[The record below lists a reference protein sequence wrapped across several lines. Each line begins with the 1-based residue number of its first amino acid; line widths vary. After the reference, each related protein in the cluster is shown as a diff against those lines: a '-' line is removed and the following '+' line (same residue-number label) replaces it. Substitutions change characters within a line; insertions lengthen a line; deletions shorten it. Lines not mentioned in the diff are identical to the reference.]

1 MDPSEPPRLE
11 PAVSELVALAEKSVQ
26 PTPPDQLAR
35 RWAKLRL
42 KLARAGRPRRLA
54 LAPLFAAAVLL
65 LAVGG
70 AWHFVRGRT
79 AKLTYDV
86 DGGAVVSG
94 GLVKPSADEGPTL
107 RFSDGTNVALASRTK
122 MRLLS
127 TEADGPK
134 VAIDDGEARVRVFHR
149 EGTRW
154 LFDAGPFTIVV
165 KGTSFVVRWSE
176 SDKWLRLYLKSG
188 SVAVSGPLPSG
199 ELMVR
204 EGQEL
209 SVRLREG
216 EIVLRDDEDARAL
229 DWDRRTSPQRAAPE
243 PPPMPQAGAA
253 QEPAPAAEPL
263 AAGSPRARREEG
275 RNWSR
280 KLAQGKVKQILEEA
294 LPLGDAAFE
303 EGTSADLDALGD
315 AARYTGKEDL
325 ARRAYLAQRRRFAN
339 GARATRD
346 AYLLGRLDEAAGR
359 SAKALEWFDEYLREA
374 PSGTYASEALGG
386 KMGVLQRIYGNDRAR
401 AVAEE
406 YLRRFPGG
414 SYSAAAQA
422 LTARP

>member
-1 MDPSEPPRLE
+1 MEPFETPPPLDR
-11 PAVSELVALAEKSVQ
+11 AVSELVALAEKSVQ
-26 PTPPDQLAR
+26 PTPPEQLTR
-35 RWAKLRL
+35 RWTKLRL
-42 KLARAGRPRRLA
+42 NLARAKRPRRSA
-54 LAPLFAAAVLL
+54 LAPLFAAAMLVVL
-65 LAVGG
+65 AGG
-70 AWHFVRGRT
+70 GWLFVRGR
-79 AKLTYDV
+79 ASKLSFDV

-94 GLVKPSADEGPTL
+94 GFVKANTDVGPTL
-107 RFSDGTNVALASRTK
+107 RFSDGTNVALTSRTK
-122 MRLLS
+122 VRLLS
-127 TEADGPK
+127 TESDGPK

-229 DWDRRTSPQRAAPE
+229 DWDRRSEPQRAAPE
-243 PPPMPQAGAA
+243 PPPAPGTAP
-253 QEPAPAAEPL
+253 EPAPAEARST
-263 AAGSPRARREEG
+263 ASPRHREESA
-275 RNWSR
+275 RDWSR
-280 KLAQGKVKQILEEA
+280 KLAEGKIKQIVEEA
-294 LPLGDAAFE
+294 QALGDAAFDN
-303 EGTSADLDALGD
+303 GTSADLDALGD
-315 AARYTGKEDL
+315 AARYTGKDDL

-339 GARATRD
+339 SPRAARA
-346 AYLLGRLDEAAGR
+346 AYLMGRLEEAAGH
-359 SAKALEWFDEYLREA
+359 SGKALEWFDGYLRDA
-374 PSGTYASEALGG
+374 PSGTYASEALGA
-386 KMGVLQRIYGNDRAR
+386 KMGVLQRVYGNDKAR
-401 AVAEE
+401 PVAEE

-422 LTARP
+422 LAARP